1 MNLCID
7 KTLPKGSVVIEVG
20 QLLVKAGY
28 RVIVL
33 NTINFKRSMHYNPFA
48 YIKTETD
55 IMKVADALIA
65 GTTTGK
71 QHNLKNPDGRL

>member
-1 MNLCID
+1 M
-7 KTLPKGSVVIEVG
+7 VIEVG

-28 RVIVL
+28 RLIVL